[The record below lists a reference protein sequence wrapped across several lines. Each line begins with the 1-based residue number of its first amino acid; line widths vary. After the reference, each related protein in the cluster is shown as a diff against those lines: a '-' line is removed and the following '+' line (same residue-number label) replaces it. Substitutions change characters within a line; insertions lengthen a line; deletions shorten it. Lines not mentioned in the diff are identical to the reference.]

1 MDVPQIFLISNSDL
15 SDYDFQVLMDSLI
28 RDLPAQKRHNF
39 TLSISNIT
47 EAAVDRKHESIQQ
60 YIWLEAFK
68 SGLLATL
75 PAVGI
80 LRDDV
85 EKLKVKLKRYQVIFG
100 VDDESLELIAKDFKV
115 SVEQLSV
122 QGLAVGI
129 CFYFHQL
136 LDEGYMIA
144 YELVINLIIRRGHL
158 R

>member
-115 SVEQLSV
+115 SVEQL
-122 QGLAVGI
+122 
-129 CFYFHQL
+129 
-136 LDEGYMIA
+136 
-144 YELVINLIIRRGHL
+144 
-158 R
+158 